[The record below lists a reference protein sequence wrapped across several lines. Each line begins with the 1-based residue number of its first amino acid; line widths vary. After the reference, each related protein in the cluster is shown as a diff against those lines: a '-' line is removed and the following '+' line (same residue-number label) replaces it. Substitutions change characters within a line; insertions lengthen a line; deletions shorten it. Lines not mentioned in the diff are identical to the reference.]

1 MEVRF
6 EDVEVRKGG
15 RTVLEVPGLTL
26 GRAAVT
32 ALLGPNGSG
41 KTTALRLMAGLERP
55 ARGRVLLDG
64 EPAERAARKAAAY
77 AFQRAVFLRGTV
89 RANLDLALRLRG
101 VPAAERARR
110 IARAA
115 EACGIGHL
123 LERDALRLSGGEAQ
137 RANLARALALE
148 AELVLLDEPLSG
160 LDGPGR
166 AALLAD
172 LPGMLAAARATVVL
186 VTHDRD
192 EALLLA
198 QELVLLIGGRP
209 AAHGPAG
216 EVFRR
221 PPTREAAAFL
231 GYTLLGSE
239 AIRPGAPPSAR
250 GAGVRA
256 RGRAGGRPRDAPC
269 GGRANRWRPGAGG
282 GPGWDAGTL
291 AGQRSGGQRAGGG
304 GGALP
309 RRRAAGGVGWSRMC
323 TQLVV
328 DGEEIPTSP
337 GSKVPVMLP
346 FSERAP
352 ARIPL
357 SKTAFARELHLWR
370 MKGSFR
376 ARARRRRSRPR
387 SRR

>member
-6 EDVEVRKGG
+6 EEVEVRKGG
-15 RTVLEVPGLTL
+15 RRVLEVPGLTL

-198 QELVLLIGGRP
+198 QELVLLIDGRP

-239 AIRPGAPPSAR
+239 AIRPGALT
-250 GAGVRA
+250 V
-256 RGRAGGRPRDAPC
+256 
-269 GGRANRWRPGAGG
+269 
-282 GPGWDAGTL
+282 GPGEREFALAVERVVDLGTHLAAEGRIAG
-291 AGQRSGGQRAGGG
+291 APARAAVP
-304 GGALP
+304 GGA
-309 RRRAAGGVGWSRMC
+309 AA
-323 TQLVV
+323 
-328 DGEEIPTSP
+328 PSP
-337 GSKVPVMLP
+337 GSEAAV
-346 FSERAP
+346 SAP
-352 ARIPL
+352 AAAVVRYRDDGRL
-357 SKTAFARELHLWR
+357 AE
-370 MKGSFR
+370 
-376 ARARRRRSRPR
+376 
-387 SRR
+387 